1 MKQYVYTLKFLRSL
15 SLAVAFMLGNY
26 MFAQTLEDGLKVHYT
41 FESAADGVVPDAS
54 GNSNDGIL
62 NNDATVGVSEDGRNV
77 LVLNQDSG
85 YVEIDPAYGSDFSS
99 YSDFTVAT
107 WVYLDEQ
114 GYNARLL
121 DIGTGRYNNAAFTP
135 WFYGNQVCQLKIR
148 NEDIPDADV
157 IAANSAVPVN
167 EWTHV
172 VFTLQGT
179 TGTIYM
185 NGVAVGENTS
195 VTVNPST
202 MGIDVANF
210 TAWIGKSQWVG
221 NGDSFL
227 KGELSDFRIYNR
239 ALSQSEILNLAGLP
253 EELTTAFDNLSPEGL
268 DEVTSNLT
276 LPETDGNVSIKWS
289 SSDTTIIDSVGNVT
303 RPEKFDITV
312 ILTATLTMESNGKTY
327 TMTRKFDA
335 YVLALTQAEDLV
347 AQWDFAEEDIDFSN
361 PDAITVSD
369 VSENGFTGTLYN
381 DAKIRTIGNT
391 NQYNVLDLGNGTGY
405 FDMGTD
411 IGKDIY
417 QLGDYTIS
425 AYYLV
430 EEENTDIG
438 SNGNFI
444 WCISNTDDID
454 ADRNGAMIERL
465 TDHRFSITPTIY
477 GGDQQS
483 VNPGVNPASTDGWK
497 GVWHHVLY
505 VQNGSVGTVYID
517 GDVAATGT
525 VTNLP
530 STSLKKAGMEGTL
543 FNWIGRSC
551 YTADVY
557 LKNTLVYDFRLY
569 GKALSEGEIQLSSP
583 FGIGLDVYSVLDE
596 LNAAYAENKDASYPA
611 ELDAEYDNLDL
622 GDLSNLTTDLTLPS
636 QGELDNSISITW
648 SSAPGL
654 ISPEGVVTRPD
665 YLDTD
670 VKLTAVLSKRGYK
683 LTKEFTATI
692 PANAATK
699 YTSDLLIHFNF
710 DDENVNGSTVTDL
723 SEQHFEGTMMHGA
736 DNRILSDGS
745 TGYGVLNLMG
755 DSSYFDMGDEVGK
768 VIYAL
773 KDGFSISLYYLIET
787 AKTNLS
793 DNGNFLYTFSNSDS
807 SAAYRNGYMFGRASY
822 NTYAISPYRWD
833 NGQVG
838 TAGGDLV
845 TSAEWH
851 HYVYVQDDT
860 LGYIYQDGVAIDT
873 ATIKQFPNTT
883 IPKAGMTGTTA
894 NFLGRSN
901 FEGDSYLAQAMLY
914 DFQLFNKKLTPA
926 DIDAMN
932 NVTEDLYTAY
942 LISLPVKDVKVEE
955 TYRVDTSI
963 PGSIRIYDLKGD
975 ESVSVYNL
983 TGRKVT
989 VKNVQNIPVDR
1000 GIYIVKVNDS
1010 VKKVLVK

>member
-1 MKQYVYTLKFLRSL
+1 MKQYVYTVKLLRSM
-15 SLAVAFMLGNY
+15 SLVVAFMMSHY
-26 MFAQTLEDGLKVHYT
+26 MFAQTLDNGLRVHYT
-41 FESAADGVVPDAS
+41 FESATDGVVPDAS

-62 NNDATVGVSEDGRNV
+62 NNDATVGVSDDGRNV
-77 LVLNQDSG
+77 LILNQDSG
-85 YVEIDPAYGSDFSS
+85 YVEIDPNYGSDFAT

-185 NGVAVGENTS
+185 NGVAVGENAS

-210 TAWIGKSQWVG
+210 AAWIGKSQWVG

-253 EELTTAFDNLSPEGL
+253 QELTTAFDNLSPEGL
-268 DEVTSNLT
+268 DEVTSKLT

-312 ILTATLTMESNGKTY
+312 ILTATLTIESNGKTY
-327 TMTRKFDA
+327 TMTKKFEA

-347 AQWDFAEEDIDFSN
+347 AQWDFADDDIDFSN
-361 PDAITVSD
+361 PDAITVTD
-369 VSENGFTGTLYN
+369 VSESGFTGTLYN

-405 FDMGTD
+405 FDMGTG

-477 GGDQQS
+477 GGDQQA

-530 STSLKKAGMEGTL
+530 STSLKKAGLEGTL

-583 FGIGLDVYSVLDE
+583 FGIGLDVYNVLND
-596 LNAAYAENKDASYPA
+596 LNTAYAENKDASYPD
-611 ELDAEYDNLDL
+611 ELDAEFENLDL
-622 GDLSNLTTDLTLPS
+622 GDLSNLTTNLTLPS
-636 QGELDNSISITW
+636 QGILDNSITITW

-654 ISPEGVVTRPD
+654 ISADGVVTRPD

-683 LTKEFTATI
+683 LTKEFIATI
-692 PANAATK
+692 PAAEATK
-699 YTSDLLIHFNF
+699 YTSDMLIHFNF
-710 DDENVNGSTVTDL
+710 DPSNVNGDVVTDL
-723 SEQHFEGTMMHGA
+723 SEQHFQGSLMKGAGSRVLKGTT
-736 DNRILSDGS
+736 DF
-745 TGYGVLNLMG
+745 GVLNLAG

-773 KDGFSISLYYLIET
+773 KDGFSISVYYFIDPT
-787 AKTNLS
+787 KDNFTS
-793 DNGNFLYTFSNSDS
+793 NGNFLYTFSNSDS
-807 SAAYRNGYMFGRASY
+807 SAAYKNGYLFGRASY

-838 TAGGDLV
+838 TTGLDAAASQG
-845 TSAEWH
+845 EWH
-851 HYVYVQDDT
+851 HYAYVQDDT
-860 LGYIYQDGVAIDT
+860 LGYIYQDGIAIDT
-873 ATIKQFPNTT
+873 ATVKKWPNTT
-883 IPKAGMTGTTA
+883 IPKSGMVGTTS

-901 FEGDSYLAQAMLY
+901 FEGDVYLAKAMLY
-914 DFQLFNKKLTPA
+914 DFQLFNKKLTPEEISTMSSVS
-926 DIDAMN
+926 D
-932 NVTEDLYTAY
+932 DLYTAY
-942 LISLPVKDVKVEE
+942 LLSVPVKDVKVDD

-963 PGSIRIYDLKGD
+963 PGLIRIYDLKGD
-975 ESVSVYNL
+975 EKVSVYNI
-983 TGRKVT
+983 TGRLVT
-989 VKNVQNIPVDR
+989 VRNSENISVDR
-1000 GIYIVKVNDS
+1000 GIYIVKVNS
-1010 VKKVLVK
+1010 QVKKVFVK